1 MAALGNLLM
10 RPRGPPPPGSP
21 TATATTSI
29 THPPSTINS
38 SHPPTTHAAPRRAGA
53 FAPPPMPA
61 TTVEGPIGSTYA
73 FPIDEAV
80 VNDIEQ
86 EWVVEGTPRTIA
98 TEEEFSEIMGC
109 SRAEFAGWKA
119 WKQKRTV
126 G

>member
-10 RPRGPPPPGSP
+10 RPRGPPPP
-21 TATATTSI
+21 
-29 THPPSTINS
+29 
-38 SHPPTTHAAPRRAGA
+38 GA

-126 G
+126 GLGARHL